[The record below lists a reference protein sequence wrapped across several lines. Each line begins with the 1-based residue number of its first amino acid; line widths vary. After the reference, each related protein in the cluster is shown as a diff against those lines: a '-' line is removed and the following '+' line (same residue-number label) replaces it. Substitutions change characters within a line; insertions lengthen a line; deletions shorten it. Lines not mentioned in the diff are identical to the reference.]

1 MRRKE
6 HPDEKAIK
14 DDISEMNAR
23 LETMEDGEEKEKLKT
38 TVGEAETALAKL
50 SLELDDKVRFAQRE
64 RREKDAAEGAEG
76 AEGADGRR
84 GERRGG
90 RAAGEARERDTER
103 SWGEGKA
110 ERQAARGGRGGDRK
124 PREERAPREPRVVKV
139 AEENTVKIA
148 ASGFAALAVDDD
160 DN

>member
-1 MRRKE
+1 MPPRVPRV
-6 HPDEKAIK
+6 PRVPTD
-14 DDISEMNAR
+14 S
-23 LETMEDGEEKEKLKT
+23 
-38 TVGEAETALAKL
+38 
-50 SLELDDKVRFAQRE
+50 
-64 RREKDAAEGAEG
+64 AAAV
-76 AEGADGRR
+76 APPGRS
-84 GERRGG
+84 
-90 RAAGEARERDTER
+90 RERDTER

-124 PREERAPREPRVVKV
+124 PREERGPREPRVVKV

>member
-1 MRRKE
+1 
-6 HPDEKAIK
+6 
-14 DDISEMNAR
+14 MNAR
-23 LETMEDGEEKEKLKT
+23 LATMEDGEEKEKLKT

-76 AEGADGRR
+76 AEGANGQ
-84 GERRGG
+84 RRGG
-90 RAAGEARERDTER
+90 RAAGRRASATP
-103 SWGEGKA
+103 
-110 ERQAARGGRGGDRK
+110 RGAGRGQGGAPGGSRRKGRRRK
-124 PREERAPREPRVVKV
+124 PREERGPREPRVVKV